1 MDDSLKYSVIVP
13 VYNSEPSLKE
23 LFCELESVFRELNLS
38 FEVIFIDDNSQDDSW
53 QVLRELKNDYPN
65 VIKVVR
71 LARNFGQHNA
81 TLCGF
86 SFADGERVITIDD
99 DLQNPPSEIK
109 KIHEVAEQTQADVV
123 YGVYKTKNHSL
134 LRNIGSRSLKHS
146 ARFIHHS
153 TGNGSS
159 FRLISRDLM
168 LKVLNHI
175 HHFIF
180 LDEIF
185 QWYTNDIV
193 FIEVEHRTR
202 KYSKSGYSSRKL
214 FRLMGNILFQ
224 YTTLPLKILV
234 YGGLT
239 GSLITFALVV
249 YFLVLKLYFDVP
261 LGYTSLIVSILFS
274 TSIILFSL
282 GIIGDYLR
290 RIYLVQNKKPPYS
303 IKKVL

>member
-13 VYNSEPSLKE
+13 VYNSESSLNE
-23 LFCELESVFRELNLS
+23 LFRELESVFRELNLS
-38 FEVIFIDDNSQDDSW
+38 FEVIFIDDGSQDKSW
-53 QVLRELKNDYPN
+53 QVLRKLKNDNPD
-65 VIKVVR
+65 VIRVVR

-86 SFADGERVITIDD
+86 SFADGERIITIDD

-109 KIHEVAEQTQADVV
+109 KIHEAAEQTEADII
-123 YGVYKTKNHSL
+123 YGVYDTKKHSL

-146 ARFIHHS
+146 AQLIHHS
-153 TGNGSS
+153 AGNGSS

-168 LKVLNHI
+168 LKVLNHM

-180 LDEIF
+180 LDEVF

-202 KYSKSGYSSRKL
+202 RYNKSGYSSQKL
-214 FRLMGNILFQ
+214 FRLMANILFN
-224 YTTLPLKILV
+224 YTTLPLRFLV
-234 YGGLT
+234 YGGLI
-239 GSLITFALVV
+239 GSLITFGLVV
-249 YFLVLKLYFDVP
+249 YFLVLKLCFDVP